1 MATDRGPDRSPDT
14 PDTPDQTDD
23 RPTEPLTSAPDD
35 PGAQEDTVTPTDT
48 GPTRAT
54 ETTDAGPTPAASP
67 GTPAATA
74 TAPAPAP
81 APAPRGMRVGTIVW
95 GLVLAAI
102 GAGVLA
108 WAIGVSFDVEL
119 AFIVL
124 IAAAGVLLLVGSL
137 ATMVRRRR

>member
-81 APAPRGMRVGTIVW
+81 RGMRVGTIVW

>member
-1 MATDRGPDRSPDT
+1 MATDRGPDRS

-81 APAPRGMRVGTIVW
+81 APRGMRVGTIVW

>member
-1 MATDRGPDRSPDT
+1 VCRGPPST
-14 PDTPDQTDD
+14 AGD
-23 RPTEPLTSAPDD
+23 RPRTAPTVAGRRRTTGAGVGTRVREDGGVTEPTSR
-35 PGAQEDTVTPTDT
+35 T
-48 GPTRAT
+48 
-54 ETTDAGPTPAASP
+54 
-67 GTPAATA
+67 
-74 TAPAPAP
+74 PAPAP